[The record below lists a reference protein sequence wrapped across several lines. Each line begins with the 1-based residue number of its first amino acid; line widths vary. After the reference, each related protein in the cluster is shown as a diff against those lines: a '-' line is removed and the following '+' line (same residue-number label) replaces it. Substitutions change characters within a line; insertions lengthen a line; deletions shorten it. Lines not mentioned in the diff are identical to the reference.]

1 MKKFHLKKATCFILA
16 LLMLFSSVLLYP
28 TSANAADST
37 NYINIMHKISTARP
51 NFPIR
56 YNFSLDKTSDIYFD
70 LRINERTTV
79 GLTILN
85 QRDEVAIKSDTLP
98 STDPHWQYKADSG
111 IYQNTHTMHL
121 PSGNYILEMN
131 FEAEVNYDLSVSR
144 IPDSAKLNY
153 SKLTITK
160 GFTQQLKVDGGTI
173 KSCSSSKKSVA
184 TVSSKGKI
192 TAKKTGKTKINVKL
206 TNGKTLTC
214 NVTVKSNKYSAKKI
228 SISDT
233 LYNSYDMK
241 AYSASFD
248 SKGNLVVK
256 FIVAN
261 NSYGQLKSIPNFKIT
276 VKDSKKKV
284 VASYKKSSYSV
295 NVKSYS
301 DKSYTVT
308 IPKSALKKSK
318 NKIDLRTSTITVS
331 GKAANATL

>member
-1 MKKFHLKKATCFILA
+1 MKKNSFRTFVSIFFSFILI
-16 LLMLFSSVLLYP
+16 LTTLFINP
-28 TSANAADST
+28 ISADADQ
-37 NYINIMHKISTARP
+37 NYVNIIHKVSTAIA
-51 NFPIR
+51 NSPIR
-56 YNFSLDKTSDIYFD
+56 YNFSLSRKSDIYFII
-70 LRINERTTV
+70 RTNERTGVTISIKEPMHDTPVQTV
-79 GLTILN
+79 Y
-85 QRDEVAIKSDTLP
+85 LP
-98 STDPHWQYKADSG
+98 SSNPNWNYMKDTG
-111 IYQNTHTMHL
+111 IYQNTETVNL
-121 PSGNYILEMN
+121 ESGNYILELS
-131 FEAEVNYDLSVSR
+131 FENDVNYDLSMNQISLE
-144 IPDSAKLNY
+144 AKLNK
-153 SKLTITK
+153 SKVTITK
-160 GFTQQLKVDGGTI
+160 GFTTQLKVNGGTI
-173 KSCSSSKKSVA
+173 SSCSSKDKSIA
-184 TVSSKGKI
+184 TVTNKGKI

-301 DKSYTVT
+301 NKSYTVT

>member
-1 MKKFHLKKATCFILA
+1 MKTNTYKKIVSIMLAFVMVCTSIFIQPI
-16 LLMLFSSVLLYP
+16 SV
-28 TSANAADST
+28 NAGDS
-37 NYINIMHKISTARP
+37 YVNILHKVSTAEG
-51 NFPIR
+51 NVPIK
-56 YNFSLDKTSDIYFD
+56 YNFSLSRKSDIFFVI
-70 LRINERTTV
+70 RTNERSGVTINIKEPGHDIPKATV
-79 GLTILN
+79 
-85 QRDEVAIKSDTLP
+85 TLAETNP
-98 STDPHWQYKADSG
+98 NWQYDRDSG
-111 IYQNTHTMHL
+111 IYQNTAGIKL
-121 PSGNYILEMN
+121 NAGKYILELQFDIGVN
-131 FEAEVNYDLSVSR
+131 FDLSMNQLSP
-144 IPDSAKLNY
+144 IAKLDKSNV
-153 SKLTITK
+153 SITK
-160 GFTQQLKVDGGTI
+160 GFTTQLKVNGGTI
-173 KSCSSSKKSVA
+173 SSCSSKDKSIA
-184 TVSSKGKI
+184 TVTNKGKI

-206 TNGKTLTC
+206 TNGKILTC

-241 AYSASFD
+241 AYSVSFD

>member
-1 MKKFHLKKATCFILA
+1 MKNFSVKKVAGFVLA
-16 LLMLFSSVLLYP
+16 LALAV
-28 TSANAADST
+28 TSICSNTMTVHAES
-37 NYINIMHKISTARP
+37 NYVNIMHKISTATT
-51 NFPIR
+51 NTPIR
-56 YNFSLDKTSDIYFD
+56 YNFSLSRKSDIYFII
-70 LRINERTTV
+70 RTNERTGVTISVKEPEHDTPVKTV
-79 GLTILN
+79 YLPASN
-85 QRDEVAIKSDTLP
+85 PNWEYIKDT
-98 STDPHWQYKADSG
+98 G
-111 IYQNTHTMHL
+111 IYMNTSTVNLEM
-121 PSGNYILEMN
+121 GNYILELC
-131 FEAEVNYDLSVSR
+131 FENDVNYDLSMNQISLE
-144 IPDSAKLNY
+144 AKLNK
-153 SKLTITK
+153 SKVIITK
-160 GFTQQLKVDGGTI
+160 GFTTQLKVNGGTI
-173 KSCSSSKKSVA
+173 SSCSSKNKSIA
-184 TVSSKGKI
+184 TVTNKGKI
-192 TAKKTGKTKINVKL
+192 TAKKAGKTKINVKL

-214 NVTVKSNKYSAKKI
+214 NVTVKNNKYSAKKI

-261 NSYGQLKSIPNFKIT
+261 NSYGQLRSIPNFKIT
-276 VKDSKKKV
+276 VKDSKKDV

-318 NKIDLRTSTITVS
+318 NKIDLRTSTITIS

>member
-1 MKKFHLKKATCFILA
+1 MKKLCLRKATCFLLS
-16 LLMLFSSVLLYP
+16 LLMLFSSILAYP
-28 TSANAADST
+28 FSLHAAESA

-56 YNFSLDKTSDIYFD
+56 YNFSLEKSSDIYFD

-79 GLTILN
+79 GLTIKN
-85 QRDEVAIKSDTLP
+85 QSDEIPIKSDTLP
-98 STDPHWQYKADSG
+98 STDPNWQYISSSG
-111 IYQNTHTMHL
+111 IYRNTHTMHL
-121 PSGNYILEMN
+121 PAGNYILEMN

-144 IPDSAKLNY
+144 ISDSAKLNY

-160 GFTQQLKVDGGTI
+160 GFTKQLKVEGGTI
-173 KSCSSSKKSVA
+173 KNCNSSKKAIA
-184 TVSSKGKI
+184 TVTSKGKI
-192 TAKKTGKTKINVKL
+192 TAKGTGKTKISVTL

-214 NVTVKSNKYSAKKI
+214 NVTVKDNKYSAKKI

-233 LYNSYDMK
+233 RYNTYDMK

-256 FIVAN
+256 FMIAN
-261 NSYGQLKSIPNFKIT
+261 NSYGQLKSVPKFQIT
-276 VKDSKKKV
+276 VTDSKKDV
-284 VASYKKSSYSV
+284 VASYKKGSYSV

-301 DKSYTVT
+301 DKGYSVK

-318 NKIDLRTSTITVS
+318 DKIDLRTSKIEII
-331 GKAANATL
+331 GDNANSAL